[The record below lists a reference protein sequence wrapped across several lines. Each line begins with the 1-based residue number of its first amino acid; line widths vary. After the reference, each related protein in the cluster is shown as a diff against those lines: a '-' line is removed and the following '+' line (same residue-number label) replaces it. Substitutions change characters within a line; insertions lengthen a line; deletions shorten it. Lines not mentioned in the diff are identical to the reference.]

1 MKQKAL
7 EYVDKDKVSVI
18 EAKIE
23 VAKADVQSYKDEK
36 AILEKLKVALTASI
50 GKQKKLKDVSVK
62 YYEKAAEVQKLKAM
76 VQKAESEEQQNNV
89 KNV

>member
-1 MKQKAL
+1 MKPKAL

-36 AILEKLKVALTASI
+36 AILEQLKVALTASI

-76 VQKAESEEQQNNV
+76 VQKAEFEEQQNNV

>member
-36 AILEKLKVALTASI
+36 AILEKLKVALAASI

-76 VQKAESEEQQNNV
+76 VQKAEFEEQQNNV

>member
-36 AILEKLKVALTASI
+36 AILEQLKVALTASI
-50 GKQKKLKDVSVK
+50 GK
-62 YYEKAAEVQKLKAM
+62 
-76 VQKAESEEQQNNV
+76 
-89 KNV
+89 

>member
-36 AILEKLKVALTASI
+36 AILEQLKVALTASI

-76 VQKAESEEQQNNV
+76 VQKAEFEEQQNNV

>member
-36 AILEKLKVALTASI
+36 AILEQLKVALTASI